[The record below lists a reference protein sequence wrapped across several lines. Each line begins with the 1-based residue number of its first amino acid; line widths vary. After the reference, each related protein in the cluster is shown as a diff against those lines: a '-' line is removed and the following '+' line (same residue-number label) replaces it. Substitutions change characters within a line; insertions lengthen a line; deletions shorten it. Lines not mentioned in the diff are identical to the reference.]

1 MYLGLISLNSIFNF
15 LGCVAEEMVGLALH
29 RTKSAL
35 HPSHPFHY
43 LPVPAS
49 PSTSVL
55 WKQWIGDG
63 LIRVKRERYLII
75 FIVFLTQI
83 KHDSLPFEDSLLTSL
98 SFGSGCSV
106 DYCRDTTIRC
116 WDYQYLCFKP
126 RAFMWL
132 FWYIPEGAKKKKG
145 LGHVTAERGCKT
157 YGWSSSTNLPFAH
170 SSRYRHVWSHIWY
183 RAPQAWLRF
192 SGRWECRMYTNF
204 HALSLGGGEGMQ
216 ARTRYLFLEPTF
228 WSLSMLI
235 IQ

>member
-1 MYLGLISLNSIFNF
+1 MYLGLISLSSIFNF

-55 WKQWIGDG
+55 WRQWIGDG

-116 WDYQYLCFKP
+116 WDYQYLCFKTSGIYVALLIYTWRSEEEK
-126 RAFMWL
+126 RAWSCDRWKRVQNVRLIFKYQSSFCTFFEISTCVVSYL
-132 FWYIPEGAKKKKG
+132 IP
-145 LGHVTAERGCKT
+145 
-157 YGWSSSTNLPFAH
+157 SSSSVIEIFWPLGVPDV
-170 SSRYRHVWSHIWY
+170 YK
-183 RAPQAWLRF
+183 
-192 SGRWECRMYTNF
+192 
-204 HALSLGGGEGMQ
+204 LSC
-216 ARTRYLFLEPTF
+216 T
-228 WSLSMLI
+228 
-235 IQ
+235 